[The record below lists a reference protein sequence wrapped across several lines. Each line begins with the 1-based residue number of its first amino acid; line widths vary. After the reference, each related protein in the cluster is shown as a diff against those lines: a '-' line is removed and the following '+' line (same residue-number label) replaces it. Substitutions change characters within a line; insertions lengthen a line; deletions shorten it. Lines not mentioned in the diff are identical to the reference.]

1 MEKQELYNQ
10 TALAAALGVN
20 RRTIHRWESEN
31 KIIRFGTGWKEE
43 DTGPA
48 RGWCEA
54 EVEIL
59 RQWQAGEIGHAEMYA
74 AQAKARRQAIDNE
87 IDRLDRYKIR
97 GHIIRLLFPN
107 FGPGATEA
115 DEQEVFDRVATMT
128 DPANCPTDE
137 VADAQMAIERAACPP
152 GTEEHFLIAR
162 VVIALDAKR
171 AAADLL

>member
-43 DTGPA
+43 KTGSA
-48 RGWCEA
+48 RGWSKA

-59 RQWQAGEIGHAEMYA
+59 RQWQAGGIGHAEMYA
-74 AQAKARRQAIDNE
+74 AQAKARSDAILEVEVHQMIYDM
-87 IDRLDRYKIR
+87 R
-97 GHIIRLLFPN
+97 GHMIRLLFPD

-115 DEQEVFDRVATMT
+115 EENEVFDRISAIL
-128 DPANCPTDE
+128 DPANQPSDE
-137 VADAQMAIERAACPP
+137 VIDAQMAIEEARHPA
-152 GTEEHFLIAR
+152 GTPDALICAH
-162 VVIALDAKR
+162 VVLSLDAKR